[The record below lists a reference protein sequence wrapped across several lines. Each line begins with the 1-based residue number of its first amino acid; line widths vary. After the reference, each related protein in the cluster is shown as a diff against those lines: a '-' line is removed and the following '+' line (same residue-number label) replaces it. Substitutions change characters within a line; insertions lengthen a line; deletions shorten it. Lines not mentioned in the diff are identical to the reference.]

1 MYRHGASVSREPAI
15 SPLLSSPLL
24 PAGGRWGP
32 PMPSHLSIVCTYIHT
47 CIPVVYI
54 PSSVTTRSQRQP
66 GRARACVRGHTCIG
80 RLAYAVLTW
89 VLYVCMYVCMCSW
102 FLPSFLAGVRR
113 CVLCGHVCGHMYVCC
128 MYGWMEVGCP
138 LVCRYV
144 CT

>member
-1 MYRHGASVSREPAI
+1 MYVSAWRFRLTRASH
-15 SPLLSSPLL
+15 LSSP
-24 PAGGRWGP
+24 PRRGP
-32 PMPSHLSIVCTYIHT
+32 LGAAHAIPPIHCMYIHT
-47 CIPVVYI
+47 HMHTRRIHTLFRHNPIPT
-54 PSSVTTRSQRQP
+54 P
-66 GRARACVRGHTCIG
+66 ARASPCVRAWTYMHRTPCICRSYMG
-80 RLAYAVLTW
+80 A
-89 VLYVCMYVCMCSW
+89 VCMYVCMCSW